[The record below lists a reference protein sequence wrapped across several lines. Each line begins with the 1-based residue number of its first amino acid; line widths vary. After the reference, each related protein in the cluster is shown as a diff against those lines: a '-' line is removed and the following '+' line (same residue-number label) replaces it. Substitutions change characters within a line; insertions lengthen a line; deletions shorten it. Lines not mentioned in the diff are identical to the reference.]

1 MPARFGPLAIAE
13 LTPGRIGRGGVA
25 DSAISGVNPIA
36 ESAIPPGGVRR
47 YSWAG
52 NRLMRSMLAFLVAS
66 LLVTAAPALADQR
79 SDAKAQV
86 EFGIV
91 VAKKN
96 LWKEATQRWE
106 HATKLDPTYAAA
118 WNNLGIGYEQLGR
131 FDEARTAYEK
141 AMELEPGNQ
150 FFKTNY
156 DYFREI
162 YDRQNRRRGGR

>member
-1 MPARFGPLAIAE
+1 MTRLLGLLI
-13 LTPGRIGRGGVA
+13 VA
-25 DSAISGVNPIA
+25 AVVVSA
-36 ESAIPPGGVRR
+36 
-47 YSWAG
+47 
-52 NRLMRSMLAFLVAS
+52 
-66 LLVTAAPALADQR
+66 TPALADQR

-86 EFGIV
+86 EFGIM
-91 VAKKN
+91 VAKKG

-106 HATKLDPTYAAA
+106 QATKADPTYAAA

-131 FDEARTAYEK
+131 FDDARTAYEK
-141 AMELEPGNQ
+141 AMELDPGNQ